1 MLSSRLIDSRDQVE
15 ALQGKKDVLSV
26 ITIRAMKKINICVA
40 SVNKKI
46 LFPEAGDVIFNI
58 TEGG

>member
-1 MLSSRLIDSRDQVE
+1 MDSRDQVE

-26 ITIRAMKKINICVA
+26 ITIRAMKKINICIA